1 MWWAYFERMAP
12 AAEKILAHR
21 EGAPRAALARDAYTY
36 LHYPLIA
43 GIIVAALGVEL
54 AMEHVAE
61 EESLGAFGGFALG
74 VGMAV
79 YLLSTFFFWWR
90 VTGRRSWPR
99 LASAALFLAVSP
111 LLSAVPGLVALI
123 VAGTVLAIAIV
134 VEGLAFRESRQP
146 VGRAD
151 LA

>member
-1 MWWAYFERMAP
+1 
-12 AAEKILAHR
+12 
-21 EGAPRAALARDAYTY
+21 
-36 LHYPLIA
+36 
-43 GIIVAALGVEL
+43 
-54 AMEHVAE
+54 MEHVAE